1 MLAPLTSDRVGR
13 TIDRRRPGFG
23 RRRDAGTGLG
33 DRSGRSNLRGHHEEY
48 NGKGEPVPGGK
59 TGKSECS
66 YSGKDVDDAVEG
78 NPPGF
83 DDDAITAVGNTRVQ
97 SYGMIV
103 RIGGKAGA
111 PSPGFA
117 CSPGRPVAD

>member
-1 MLAPLTSDRVGR
+1 MRKTLVAALLCSSIVGVSAGSALAG
-13 TIDRRRPGFG
+13 
-23 RRRDAGTGLG
+23 
-33 DRSGRSNLRGHHEEY
+33 EY

-83 DDDAITAVGNTRVQ
+83 DDDDITAVGNTRVQ